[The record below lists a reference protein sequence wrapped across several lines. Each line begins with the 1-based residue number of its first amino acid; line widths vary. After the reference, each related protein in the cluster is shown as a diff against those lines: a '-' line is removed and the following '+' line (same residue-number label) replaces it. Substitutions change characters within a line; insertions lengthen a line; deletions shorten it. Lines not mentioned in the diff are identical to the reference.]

1 MIIILLGPPGAGK
14 GTQSNLIANKYNF
27 FHFSTGNIL
36 RDQVEKKTEI
46 GKEIE
51 AIINSGNLISDK
63 IIINIVDNVI
73 SKELSLN
80 KGILLDGFP
89 RNLDQAQSL
98 DKLLH
103 EKGKKINFVIHISVD
118 KEEII
123 ERIKNRQV
131 EEKRKDDTLDTLK
144 SRLDVYFNET
154 SPLIDLYEK
163 NNVLFNVDG
172 MQSIEDVGNDIAGII
187 DNNLAGKNSW
197 INAKKLYFC
206 IYWLFTVN

>member
-103 EKGKKINFVIHISVD
+103 QKGKKINFVIHISVD

-187 DNNLAGKNSW
+187 DNNLAGKNS
-197 INAKKLYFC
+197 
-206 IYWLFTVN
+206 

>member
-103 EKGKKINFVIHISVD
+103 QKGKKINFVIHISVD

-123 ERIKNRQV
+123 KRIKNRQV